1 MYEAPSMF
9 WAVWQLV
16 SPFIHPDTKAKVV
29 FVSSKSAIKEFQQT
43 IDGSVTTSMHLT
55 YTLVWESFLTL
66 ELLTSST
73 NMS

>member
-1 MYEAPSMF
+1 MF

-43 IDGSVTTSMHLT
+43 IDGSVTTSMHLI
-55 YTLVWESFLTL
+55 YNLVWESFLTL

-73 NMS
+73 NVS